1 MKHGKYHKRRTK
13 IVCTLGPATRRA
25 PVIDRLIRAG
35 MDIARL
41 NLSHGSQAEHSKNV
55 GAVRRL
61 AKKLEQNVAVLIDIP
76 GPKYRIG
83 TLENGQVKLKKGAK
97 VLLSQT
103 RPLGNSE
110 VLPVKLPYPITDIK
124 KNARILL
131 ADGALEL
138 KVSGKKDADVIC
150 KVSAGGTIRTGAG
163 FVVVGKS
170 TSESF
175 IDDTIREHIL
185 FAISQKPD
193 YLALSYVSTVD
204 DIAGVKALLAQN
216 NANIPLIIKIERAQ
230 AIKNL
235 DSILEL
241 SDGIMVAR
249 GDLGVELPLEMVPLV
264 QKDIIGKCNRLGIP
278 VITAT
283 EMLES
288 MVTSS
293 RPTRAETTDV
303 ANAIFDGTDA
313 TMLSAETSIGNHPVK
328 VLQMMAKIALQ
339 TEKKLPYT
347 KMLDE
352 KNNWLKKETSEL
364 ISYNACYTAHT
375 LGAAAIVAFTKSGST
390 AGRVS
395 KYRPQMP
402 ILALTPSKSAA
413 RRLVL
418 YWGVHTVNT
427 ESLSSVNELFSLGAN
442 VVKEM
447 GLGKAGD
454 QVVITGGIPIGEIG
468 STNLLKV
475 ETIK

>member
-1 MKHGKYHKRRTK
+1 MKYGKYYKRRTK

-25 PVIDRLIRAG
+25 PVMDRLIRAG

-41 NLSHGSQAEHSKNV
+41 NLSHGSQAEHTKNV

-61 AKKLEQNVAVLIDIP
+61 AKKLKQNVAVLIDIP

-83 TLENGQVKLKKGAK
+83 TLESGQVKLKKGAN

-110 VLPVKLPYPITDIK
+110 VLPVNLPYPVTDLK
-124 KNARILL
+124 TNAKILL
-131 ADGALEL
+131 ADGALAL
-138 KVSGKKDADVIC
+138 KVAGKENGGVLCRIT
-150 KVSAGGTIRTGAG
+150 AGGTIRSGAG
-163 FVVVGKS
+163 FVVIGKS
-170 TSESF
+170 TSKSF

-185 FAISQKPD
+185 YAISQQPD
-193 YLALSYVSTVD
+193 YLALSYVSTAQ
-204 DIAGVKALLAQN
+204 DIADVKALLAQN

-235 DSILEL
+235 DSILSL

-313 TMLSAETSIGNHPVK
+313 TMLSAETSIGSHPVTALK
-328 VLQMMAKIALQ
+328 MMAKIALQ
-339 TEKKLPYT
+339 TGKKLPYT
-347 KMLDE
+347 KD
-352 KNNWLKKETSEL
+352 
-364 ISYNACYTAHT
+364 
-375 LGAAAIVAFTKSGST
+375 
-390 AGRVS
+390 AG
-395 KYRPQMP
+395 
-402 ILALTPSKSAA
+402 
-413 RRLVL
+413 
-418 YWGVHTVNT
+418 
-427 ESLSSVNELFSLGAN
+427 
-442 VVKEM
+442 
-447 GLGKAGD
+447 
-454 QVVITGGIPIGEIG
+454 
-468 STNLLKV
+468 
-475 ETIK
+475 

>member
-1 MKHGKYHKRRTK
+1 MKYGKFSKRRTK
-13 IVCTLGPATRRA
+13 IVCTLGPATNKA
-25 PVIDRLIRAG
+25 SVIDRLIRAG
-35 MDIARL
+35 MDIARI
-41 NLSHGSQAEHSKNV
+41 NLSHGSQKEHSKNV
-55 GAVRRL
+55 VAVRRL
-61 AKKLEQNVAVLIDIP
+61 SQKLKRNVALLIDVP
-76 GPKYRIG
+76 GPKYRLG
-83 TLENGQVKLKKGAK
+83 TLENGSVTLKKGAK
-97 VLLSQT
+97 VLLNQT
-103 RPLGNSE
+103 QPLGNNE

-138 KVSGKKDADVIC
+138 KVSGKNDADVIC
-150 KVSAGGTIRTGAG
+150 RVSAGGTIRTGAG
-163 FVVVGKS
+163 FVVIGKA
-170 TSESF
+170 TSKSF
-175 IDDTIREHIL
+175 IDNTIRDHIL

-193 YLALSYVSTVD
+193 YLALSYVSNVD
-204 DIAGVKALLAQN
+204 DIVEVKAILTEN

-235 DSILEL
+235 DAILKI

-264 QKDIIGKCNRLGIP
+264 QKDIISKCNRLGIP

-313 TMLSAETSIGNHPVK
+313 TMLSSETSIGSHPVTVVK
-328 VLQMMAKIALQ
+328 MMAKIALQ

-347 KMLDE
+347 QMLDDR
-352 KNNWLKKETSEL
+352 NSRLKKETGEL
-364 ISYNACYTAHT
+364 ISYNACHTAHT

-395 KYRPQMP
+395 KYRPKTP
-402 ILALTPSKSAA
+402 ILALTPSQTSA

-427 ESLSSVNELFSLGAN
+427 ESVTSVDQLFAMGAN
-442 VVKEM
+442 VVKDL
-447 GLGKAGD
+447 GLGNAGD
-454 QVVITGGIPIGEIG
+454 LVVITAGIPIGEAG

>member
-1 MKHGKYHKRRTK
+1 MEYGKYLSRRTK
-13 IVCTLGPATRRA
+13 IVCTLGPATNKTS
-25 PVIDRLIRAG
+25 VMDRLIRAG

-41 NLSHGSQAEHSKNV
+41 NLSHGSKAEHSKNV
-55 GAVRRL
+55 VAVRRL
-61 AKKLEQNVAVLIDIP
+61 SQKLKRNVALLIDVP
-76 GPKYRIG
+76 GPKYRLG
-83 TLENGQVKLKKGAK
+83 TLENGSVILKKGAK

-103 RPLGNSE
+103 QPLGNSE

-138 KVSGKKDADVIC
+138 KVSGKKDAGVIC
-150 KVSAGGTIRTGAG
+150 RVSAGGTIRSGAG
-163 FVVVGKS
+163 FVVIGKA
-170 TSESF
+170 TSKSF
-175 IDDTIREHIL
+175 IDNTIRDHIL

-193 YLALSYVSTVD
+193 YLALSYVSNVA
-204 DIAGVKALLAQN
+204 DIASVKALLAQHG
-216 NANIPLIIKIERAQ
+216 ANIPLIIKIERAQ

-264 QKDIIGKCNRLGIP
+264 QKDIISKCNRLGIP

-293 RPTRAETTDV
+293 RPTHAETTDV

-313 TMLSAETSIGNHPVK
+313 TMLSAETSIGSHPVK
-328 VLQMMAKIALQ
+328 ALRMMAKIASH

-347 KMLDE
+347 KLLDE
-352 KNNWLKKETSEL
+352 RNNWLKKETSEV

-395 KYRPQMP
+395 KYRPKTP
-402 ILALTPSKSAA
+402 ILALTTSKAAA

-427 ESLSSVNELFSLGAN
+427 ESLTSVDELFSLGASIA
-442 VVKEM
+442 KEL
-447 GLGKAGD
+447 GLGKEGD
-454 QVVITGGIPIGEIG
+454 PVVITGGIPIGVVR

-475 ETIK
+475 EKIK